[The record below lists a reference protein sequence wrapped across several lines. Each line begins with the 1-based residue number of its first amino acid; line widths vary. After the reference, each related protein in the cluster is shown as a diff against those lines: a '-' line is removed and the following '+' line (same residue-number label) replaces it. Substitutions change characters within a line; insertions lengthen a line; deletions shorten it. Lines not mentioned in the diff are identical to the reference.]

1 MEELINDKQI
11 NEQRSIMEYEV
22 SEKLIKDMT
31 HNSNSLQNGYKIFSQ
46 FEKSKNFYINLLN
59 LIFNSNLSDK
69 EKKLACST
77 VKIFLKKNWL
87 DKAYITDDEK
97 MVCFYLND
105 IENS

>member
-1 MEELINDKQI
+1 MEEINNEKQI
-11 NEQRSIMEYEV
+11 NEQRTIMDYEV

-31 HNSNSLQNGYKIFSQ
+31 NNSSLLQNGYKTFSQ

-77 VKIFLKKNWL
+77 IKIFLKKNWL

-97 MVCFYLND
+97 MVFFLNN
-105 IENS
+105 I